1 MPSGFGVHNGALK
14 ICCRGACLDASI
26 AYCDMGH
33 ARRRKSDFIT
43 DHRGIS
49 YMTAHDFFL
58 LFAAFGGFVIVPAL
72 LFWGS
77 ARLAHRKHSE
87 RRGPGI
93 RPDVDSTDASSG
105 DETKEATRSGKANE
119 FLRWLN
125 TAKRP
130 SEISRLVDEAP
141 IVVSVPAD
149 DGEQARQLIEVHF
162 GPAKHWWSQPI
173 PKTNGQG
180 DS

>member
-26 AYCDMGH
+26 AYRDMGH

-72 LFWGS
+72 LLWGS

-130 SEISRLVDEAP
+130 SEFPGSWTRGLSESKTAHRSAFRASKALVVA
-141 IVVSVPAD
+141 AD
-149 DGEQARQLIEVHF
+149 S
-162 GPAKHWWSQPI
+162 KS
-173 PKTNGQG
+173 
-180 DS
+180 